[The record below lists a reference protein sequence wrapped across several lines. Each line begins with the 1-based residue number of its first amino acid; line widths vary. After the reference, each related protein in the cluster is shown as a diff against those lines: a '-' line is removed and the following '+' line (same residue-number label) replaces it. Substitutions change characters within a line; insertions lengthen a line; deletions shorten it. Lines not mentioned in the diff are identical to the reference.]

1 MDMVRRGLMFSFRE
15 ASCWRV
21 LVMKGG
27 AGERF
32 LSCRLIRLTEKG
44 ASWMAARTSSTC
56 SRDLSSSFFSRP

>member
-27 AGERF
+27 AGARF
-32 LSCRLIRLTEKG
+32 LSCRLMLLTVKG
-44 ASWMAARTSSTC
+44 ASWMSARIWSTSSLEC
-56 SRDLSSSFFSRP
+56 SSIFFSRP